1 MEFEDVNFDDVE
13 ARLLAA
19 EAAETAAAAA
29 LEAES
34 DCGDACKI

>member
-29 LEAES
+29 LKAEN